1 MSVQLSPE
9 LELEVDRIRQIEND
23 NRDVVE
29 SFRWFDNRDSDL
41 DDLMLPEN
49 RYELGES
56 ESLTFLYNLL
66 YDEESILS
74 KADIL
79 RILTSLKSRED
90 TSTFSVDSLEHCD
103 IQSIQCP

>member
-41 DDLMLPEN
+41 DDLC
-49 RYELGES
+49 
-56 ESLTFLYNLL
+56 FLK
-66 YDEESILS
+66 I
-74 KADIL
+74 
-79 RILTSLKSRED
+79 D
-90 TSTFSVDSLEHCD
+90 TN
-103 IQSIQCP
+103 